1 MVNDYK
7 SIQIEGK
14 TVFAKAVFS
23 NFQRE
28 IKTFTADEA
37 CFMFLSKG
45 SFNLRT
51 PDKVIPFQQG
61 DGMLAKCGN
70 YYVERPA
77 GTDGNLEVVAVYFF
91 PAMVKAFF
99 PADLSLSDFK
109 PDFDANQFPMDEMLY
124 HFMDGI
130 NFLLHHPEL
139 VSDHLV
145 LLKIKEL
152 LLLLAK
158 TDKAPNVHAF
168 ITSLFKPYEYDFR
181 ETVLRNATANL
192 SLPEFAHLCN
202 MSLATFKRRF
212 SAVFGESP
220 TQFFTKEK
228 LKKATCLLAADP
240 TTRISDIVYDCGFD
254 TLTHF
259 NKVFKREFGVSPTG
273 WRLSQNDK
281 RLNP

>member
-23 NFQRE
+23 NFLRE
-28 IKTFTADEA
+28 IKSFSADEA

-51 PDKVIPFQQG
+51 PDKVIPFRQG

-77 GTDGNLEVVAVYFF
+77 GTDGNLEVIAVYFH
-91 PAMVKAFF
+91 PVMVKSFF
-99 PADLSLSDFK
+99 PTDLSLANFK
-109 PDFDANQFPMDEMLY
+109 PDFDASQFPMDEMLRL
-124 HFMDGI
+124 FMDGI
-130 NFLLHHPEL
+130 NFLLDHPEA
-139 VSDHLV
+139 VSDNLI
-145 LLKIKEL
+145 LLKTKEL

-158 TDKAPNVHAF
+158 TDQAPSVHAF
-168 ITSLFKPYEYDFR
+168 IASLFKPYEYDFR

-192 SLPEFAHLCN
+192 SLPEYAHLCN

-212 SAVFGESP
+212 SAIFGESP

-228 LKKATCLLAADP
+228 LKKATELLAANP
-240 TTRISDIVYDCGFD
+240 ATRISDIVYDCGFD
-254 TLTHF
+254 TVTHF
-259 NKVFKREFGVSPTG
+259 NKVFKREFGIPPTS
-273 WRLSQNDK
+273 WRLSQNAK
-281 RLNP
+281 S